1 MSEAPARKGPFFED
15 FHVGDVFEHG
25 MGRTITE
32 TDNIWFTLLTMN
44 QNPIHLDRAYAEGTE
59 FGKPLVN
66 STLTLAIVTG
76 LSVSDLSRNA
86 VNLGWERVRLP
97 APLFEGDTLYART
110 EILSVRESR
119 SRSHMG
125 VVGARTTGY
134 KQDGRV
140 VLECERAVLVFKRA
154 HAPEVR

>member
-1 MSEAPARKGPFFED
+1 MSEEPARKGPFFED
-15 FHVGDVFEHG
+15 FRVGGVFEHG

-59 FGKPLVN
+59 FRRPLVN

-119 SRSHMG
+119 SRPHMG

-134 KQDGRV
+134 QQDGRV

-154 HAPEVR
+154 HAPGPH